1 MSTIYTVTKLNNEIK
16 RLLESDPAFHGLF
29 VAGEISNYRPHPS
42 GHHYFTLK
50 DEGAAINAVMFRSD
64 AARLRFR
71 LQNGMKVVA
80 RGRVSSYPKSG
91 QVQLYIAELM
101 PDGAGALHVA
111 FEQLKEKLYREGLFD
126 EARKRPLPAI
136 PGSIALVTAESGA
149 AVRDMV
155 RILGRRWPL
164 ARVRIFPVLVQGEGA
179 PRSLCRALAF
189 ANQLAEDDLI
199 ITGRGGGSL
208 EDLWA
213 FNDEAVARAIAG
225 SAIPVI
231 SAVGHEPDVTIA
243 DFVADLRAPTPS
255 GAAELAVPDQTDVR
269 AQLRQLEKRLETAY
283 HRTLERRAQKVNL
296 LGARLA
302 AHSPAHTLA
311 EKRAAL
317 TRQAERLERGF
328 TGRLAERRLAADLRR
343 DLRDDGGDPGQ
354 RGPPGQALHRA
365 DVDESPFDFG
375 GETLAGGG
383 RGVAGGKVVLG
394 GHGSSLPGG
403 LRDERMPGGHG
414 AAADRRLRAPLHGRT
429 RAGRRRTAAAQE
441 GRGRTGAHR
450 ERAGSRGVDRLAPA
464 GRTCRLD
471 PADRSGPDR
480 SVRPGQVGMPAVSQ
494 GCMFGGG
501 LSAGGYRSWAHV
513 CGTCGSGC
521 MQVRKC
527 PKVR

>member
-126 EARKRPLPAI
+126 EARKRPLPVI

-225 SAIPVI
+225 SATPVI

-255 GAAELAVPDQTDVR
+255 GAAELAVPDQTDIR
-269 AQLRQLEKRLETAY
+269 AQLRQLEKQLETAY

-302 AHSPAHTLA
+302 AHSPTHTLA

-328 TGRLAERRLAADLRR
+328 TGRLAERRLAADL
-343 DLRDDGGDPGQ
+343 
-354 RGPPGQALHRA
+354 
-365 DVDESPFDFG
+365 
-375 GETLAGGG
+375 
-383 RGVAGGKVVLG
+383 
-394 GHGSSLPGG
+394 
-403 LRDERMPGGHG
+403 
-414 AAADRRLRAPLHGRT
+414 AADRLSGLAAQKISQERERLRRAAVGLDAMSPLRVL
-429 RAGRRRTAAAQE
+429 
-441 GRGRTGAHR
+441 GRGYALATRDGAAVTD
-450 ERAGSRGVDRLAPA
+450 AGTLRKGDRI
-464 GRTCRLD
+464 
-471 PADRSGPDR
+471 
-480 SVRPGQVGMPAVSQ
+480 
-494 GCMFGGG
+494 
-501 LSAGGYRSWAHV
+501 
-513 CGTCGSGC
+513 
-521 MQVRKC
+521 QVRFEKGSAEC
-527 PKVR
+527 LVEKTIKPRKPTKKPPPHNSQL

>member
-50 DEGAAINAVMFRSD
+50 DEGAAINTVMFRSD

-189 ANQLAEDDLI
+189 ANRLAEDDLI

-328 TGRLAERRLAADLRR
+328 TGRLAERRLAADL
-343 DLRDDGGDPGQ
+343 
-354 RGPPGQALHRA
+354 
-365 DVDESPFDFG
+365 
-375 GETLAGGG
+375 
-383 RGVAGGKVVLG
+383 
-394 GHGSSLPGG
+394 
-403 LRDERMPGGHG
+403 
-414 AAADRRLRAPLHGRT
+414 AADRLSGL
-429 RAGRRRTAAAQE
+429 AAQKISQKRE
-441 GRGRTGAHR
+441 RLNRAAVGLDAMSPLRVLGRGYALATHDGAAVTDAQTLR
-450 ERAGSRGVDRLAPA
+450 KGDRI
-464 GRTCRLD
+464 
-471 PADRSGPDR
+471 
-480 SVRPGQVGMPAVSQ
+480 
-494 GCMFGGG
+494 
-501 LSAGGYRSWAHV
+501 
-513 CGTCGSGC
+513 
-521 MQVRKC
+521 QVRFEKGSAEC
-527 PKVR
+527 LVEKTIKPRNPTKKPPPHNSQL